1 MLDETRAS
9 RVTPGD
15 KIRGQAPSEGEFP
28 GAWIWCL
35 VNWVV
40 PAEEGWWCH
49 LMGIRRG
56 DLRWLLLKEIW
67 DDRLLLKAQ
76 QSQSTQCL
84 PLIPL
89 ATSWD
94 IYSSHNPIKT
104 FPAQGWHQL
113 ARYAHCTRQIH
124 QPRMFSCGLPACY
137 TCLVIIS
144 CVNIHAT
151 CQKDLQSWKKQYL
164 WGFHGCPVLRIFVLC
179 VELHKLFI
187 CWSKAAKPPT
197 YFFIAFCIPTFFQAV
212 RDKCQKL
219 ILNKMWF
226 LVGRITSY
234 IWDEQ
239 S

>member
-9 RVTPGD
+9 RVTPGYN
-15 KIRGQAPSEGEFP
+15 IRRQAPSEGEFS

-35 VNWVV
+35 VNWLV

-84 PLIPL
+84 PLMPL

-104 FPAQGWHQL
+104 FPAQGWHQW

-151 CQKDLQSWKKQYL
+151 CQKDLQNWKKAIFTGIPQL
-164 WGFHGCPVLRIFVLC
+164 PCVAHICFVCGVAQIIHLLKQGCKTPNLL
-179 VELHKLFI
+179 LHSILYTDLFPS
-187 CWSKAAKPPT
+187 CT
-197 YFFIAFCIPTFFQAV
+197 
-212 RDKCQKL
+212 R
-219 ILNKMWF
+219 
-226 LVGRITSY
+226 
-234 IWDEQ
+234 
-239 S
+239 

>member
-84 PLIPL
+84 PLMSL

-124 QPRMFSCGLPACY
+124 QQRMFSCGLPACY

-151 CQKDLQSWKKQYL
+151 CQKDLQSWKKSSIYGDSTVALCCAYL
-164 WGFHGCPVLRIFVLC
+164 FSVWSCTYYSFAEARLQNPQLTSSQHSWPFS
-179 VELHKLFI
+179 KLYEI
-187 CWSKAAKPPT
+187 NA
-197 YFFIAFCIPTFFQAV
+197 Q
-212 RDKCQKL
+212 
-219 ILNKMWF
+219 N
-226 LVGRITSY
+226 
-234 IWDEQ
+234 
-239 S
+239 

>member
-9 RVTPGD
+9 RVNPGD

-84 PLIPL
+84 PLMSL

-104 FPAQGWHQL
+104 CLERDQNISSARL
-113 ARYAHCTRQIH
+113 ASVGKICTLH
-124 QPRMFSCGLPACY
+124 PPDPS
-137 TCLVIIS
+137 TK
-144 CVNIHAT
+144 N
-151 CQKDLQSWKKQYL
+151 
-164 WGFHGCPVLRIFVLC
+164 IFV
-179 VELHKLFI
+179 
-187 CWSKAAKPPT
+187 
-197 YFFIAFCIPTFFQAV
+197 
-212 RDKCQKL
+212 
-219 ILNKMWF
+219 WF
-226 LVGRITSY
+226 VCLLYLLGHNLMC
-234 IWDEQ
+234 
-239 S
+239 